1 MSGGASAWTGAAYS
15 ARLAFG
21 TRPLGASTTEMLHE
35 RHADASP
42 IINHQD
48 RGMTAMQHE
57 PTLGLQL
64 GETAGAHKV

>member
-1 MSGGASAWTGAAYS
+1 
-15 ARLAFG
+15 LAFG